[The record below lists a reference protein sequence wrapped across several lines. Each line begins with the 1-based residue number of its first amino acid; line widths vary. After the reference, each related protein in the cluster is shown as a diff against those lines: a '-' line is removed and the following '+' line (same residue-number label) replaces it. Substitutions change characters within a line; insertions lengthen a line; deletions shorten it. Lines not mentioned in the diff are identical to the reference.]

1 MYDVIVV
8 GARVAGSSTAMLLA
22 RKGFKVLLL
31 DRATFPSDTLST
43 HQVQLPG
50 VARLERWG
58 LLDRVVASG
67 APATRHVRFDAA
79 GTVLEGH
86 YPAFGGVDVL
96 YSPRRTILDKILVD
110 AAREAGAEVREGFVV
125 EEVLMDHG
133 HVTGIRGRVRG
144 RRKRSTPVTEAA
156 QLVVGADGKHSLVAD
171 AVRPQAYNQRPVLSM
186 GFYTYWEGVPIE
198 GNEFY
203 VRDRCLIVACPTNDG
218 LVMTYVTQPVDE
230 YRLFRSD
237 VEGNFLKML
246 DLAGDLGERVRCGRR
261 AGRFRGTT
269 DLPNFFRKPHGPGW
283 ALVGDAGLV
292 MDPITGQ
299 GIGHAFRDAEL
310 LTGAI
315 CAGFDGQQPL
325 DAALASY
332 EQKRNREAL
341 PMFEFTMNLASYRPP
356 RVQERVLF
364 ASLAGNQ
371 PETDRFLGVLTG
383 AVSPRDY
390 FTPGN
395 LLKIIGVRGISN
407 VMLNKLRVPYPQAP
421 NRERW
426 RRNVTRSPRSL
437 ALANTNDQ
445 ILLARNK
452 ARQTEKGV
460 R

>member
-8 GARVAGSSTAMLLA
+8 GARVAGSSTTMLLA

-31 DRATFPSDTLST
+31 DRAIFPSDTLST

-50 VARLERWG
+50 VARLKRWG
-58 LLDRVVASG
+58 LLNRVIASG

-86 YPAFGGVDVL
+86 YPAFGGVDAL

-110 AAREAGAEVREGFVV
+110 AAREVGAEVREGFVV
-125 EEVLMDHG
+125 EEVLTYEG
-133 HVTGIRGRVRG
+133 HVTGIRGRVRD
-144 RRKRSTPVTEAA
+144 RKKSSTTVTEAA
-156 QLVVGADGKHSLVAD
+156 RLVVGADGKHSLVAE
-171 AVRPQAYNQRPVLSM
+171 AVRVQPYNQRPVLSM

-203 VRDRCLIVACPTNDG
+203 VRNRCLIVACPTNDG
-218 LVMTYVTQPVDE
+218 LVITYVTRPVE
-230 YRLFRSD
+230 EFRHFRSD
-237 VEGNFLKML
+237 LESNFLKTL
-246 DLAGDLGERVRCGRR
+246 DLAGDLGERVRNARR

-283 ALVGDAGLV
+283 ALVGDAELV

-310 LTGAI
+310 LADAI

-325 DAALASY
+325 DAALVSY
-332 EQKRNREAL
+332 EQKRNQEAL
-341 PMFEFTMNLASYRPP
+341 PMYEFTTDLASYRPP
-356 RVQERVLF
+356 KAEERVLF
-364 ASLAGNQ
+364 ASLTRNQ
-371 PETDRFLGVLTG
+371 SQTDRFLGVLTG
-383 AVSPRDY
+383 AVPIRDY

-395 LLKIIGVRGISN
+395 LIKIIGVGGMAK

-421 NRERW
+421 HREQ
-426 RRNVTRSPRSL
+426 
-437 ALANTNDQ
+437 AAQ
-445 ILLARNK
+445 A
-452 ARQTEKGV
+452 
-460 R
+460 

>member
-31 DRATFPSDTLST
+31 ERATFPSDMLST

-50 VARLERWG
+50 VARLKRWG
-58 LLDRVVASG
+58 LLDRVMASG

-86 YPAFGGVDVL
+86 YPSFGGVDAL

-125 EEVLMDHG
+125 EEVLTNNG
-133 HVTGIRGRVRG
+133 HITGIRGRVR
-144 RRKRSTPVTEAA
+144 KKSSTTVSEKAR
-156 QLVVGADGKHSLVAD
+156 LVVGADGKHSLVAQ
-171 AVRPQAYNQRPVLSM
+171 AVRSETYNQRPALSM

-198 GNEFY
+198 GNEMY
-203 VRDRCLIVACPTNDG
+203 VRDRCLIIACPTNEG
-218 LVMTYVTQPVDE
+218 LVMTYITRPVDE
-230 YRLFRSD
+230 FRLFRSD
-237 VEGNFLKML
+237 VEGNFLKTL
-246 DLAGDLGERVRCGRR
+246 DLAGDLGERVRNARC

-269 DLPNFFRKPHGPGW
+269 DLPNFFRKPYGLGW

-310 LTGAI
+310 LADAI
-315 CAGFDGQQPL
+315 SAGFDGQQPL
-325 DAALASY
+325 HAALAGY
-332 EQKRNREAL
+332 EQKRNQEAL
-341 PMFEFTMNLASYRPP
+341 PMYEFTTDLASYRPP
-356 RVQERVLF
+356 KAEERMLF
-364 ASLAGNQ
+364 ASLAGNK

-383 AVSPRDY
+383 AVPMRGY

-395 LLKIIGVRGISN
+395 LLKIIGVAGMAK
-407 VMLNKLRVPYPQAP
+407 VMLNKFHVPHLHAAPHQERAAQA
-421 NRERW
+421 
-426 RRNVTRSPRSL
+426 
-437 ALANTNDQ
+437 
-445 ILLARNK
+445 
-452 ARQTEKGV
+452 
-460 R
+460 